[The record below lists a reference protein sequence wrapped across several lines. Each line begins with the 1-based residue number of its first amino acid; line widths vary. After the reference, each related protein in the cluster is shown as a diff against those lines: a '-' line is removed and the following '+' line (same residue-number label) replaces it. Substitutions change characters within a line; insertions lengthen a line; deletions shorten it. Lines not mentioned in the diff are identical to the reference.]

1 MNQNQIDYQKG
12 IESEIEMLPHIQEL
26 LSDTT
31 IFRSSNKYSVFDF
44 YNTSDKKLFIEL
56 KSRLNLSVMTHDTA
70 MLPLNKVLNCKY
82 PNRDYYFFFRYKNN
96 VVKYIK
102 YKKDL
107 FDTFE
112 RKVSGRNDRG
122 KSEMNDYIYV
132 PLNLCETYN
141 F

>member
-1 MNQNQIDYQKG
+1 MNQKEIDYQAG
-12 IESEIEMLPHIQEL
+12 ANSEIEMLEHIQEL
-26 LSDTT
+26 LNDTT
-31 IFRSSNKYSVFDF
+31 IFRTSNRYSMFDY
-44 YNTSDKKLFIEL
+44 YNKSDKKVFVEL
-56 KSRLNLSVMTHDTA
+56 KSRLKLSVLTHNTA

-82 PNRDYYFFFRYKNN
+82 PNRDYWFFFRYKNN

-102 YKKDL
+102 YDKEL